1 MWCSAFLFV
10 YPKQQGK
17 FCHHVHSNA
26 RLSMM
31 VTIDFIR
38 GWHELHGPRCVPAGD
53 LDRPKFQ
60 PQIVIFILALS
71 WETGVKHP
79 TPEILQCPEDVMDS
93 ITPSSVNGPLTGQV
107 TWNWLGP
114 PEEFSKTE
122 SRSLVYLQF
131 QPSGCAPVCSKHY
144 SEPGT
149 MGACNLVMYV

>member
-93 ITPSSVNGPLTGQV
+93 ITPSSVNAPLTGQV

-114 PEEFSKTE
+114 PEEIFQDRIQKFSLPPIPTQWLC
-122 SRSLVYLQF
+122 SSLQQTLLRARYHGSL
-131 QPSGCAPVCSKHY
+131 
-144 SEPGT
+144 
-149 MGACNLVMYV
+149 